1 LIDFGFADH
10 VDEQLLD
17 FNEEGNLTR
26 VIDGKNDRKGG
37 NILSIIEAQDNDDII
52 KDDYGSASSSNMDGE
67 SSV

>member
-37 NILSIIEAQDNDDII
+37 NFLSIIDQPQDNDDII
-52 KDDYGSASSSNMDGE
+52 NDDYSDSSMGDGE
-67 SSV
+67 SSI